1 MSVDLANQ
9 DIEPSPV
16 AWYDVL
22 EEDCLPVAV
31 KRPRKRRPADDG
43 LREAARRPQPDTED
57 DFNALIQQADG
68 EYANRYTREPPG
80 ERYVYAQRGPLENS
94 AVKVGSHTGSLK
106 KLFSRYVTYSGDGQE
121 FKVVKVEPT
130 MARLLERD
138 FHKKLT
144 DEGLHESH
152 ELFEPKAWDRFDDLA
167 ISLING
173 QVTIQYMARFGG
185 NLEITDLP
193 NRKQECHT
201 LSVHHL
207 HELITLLE
215 SDHTEEALSLL
226 RTLTNAVDQSE

>member
-1 MSVDLANQ
+1 MVR
-9 DIEPSPV
+9 
-16 AWYDVL
+16 
-22 EEDCLPVAV
+22 CF
-31 KRPRKRRPADDG
+31 RRRRRPAVPDASIAQS
-43 LREAARRPQPDTED
+43 RVRQPDTED
-57 DFNALIQQADG
+57 DFNALIQQADA
-68 EYANRYTREPPG
+68 EYANRYTRYPSN
-80 ERYVYAQRGPLENS
+80 ERYVYAQRGPQENS

-121 FKVVKVEPT
+121 FKVVKVQAT

-185 NLEITDLP
+185 NLEITDLQSP
-193 NRKQECHT
+193 ASDRHT
-201 LSVHHL
+201 LTGQDVR
-207 HELITLLE
+207 ELITLLE
-215 SDHTEEALSLL
+215 ENDTHKALLLL
-226 RTLTNAVDQSE
+226 RTLTNVINSSE